1 MVNNEKN
8 SKQDNLFEPLP
19 SPSNKKKSFYKKKNF
34 FTAITALVVV
44 LLKFKSILIALKLS
58 KFVSTFISMFF
69 MIWVYSLTFGWKY
82 ATGFVM
88 LIAIH
93 ESGHI
98 TAARILGLNIS
109 MPIFI
114 PFVGAFIAM
123 KQQPKTARV
132 EAIVAASGPIIG
144 SIAAFICFAIGF
156 MWQSNLFFA
165 LAYTGFLI
173 NLFNLIPIHPLDGGR
188 IVSAISPKMWF
199 VGIPIIL
206 LIAIKFPNP
215 LLFLLLILGAF
226 QAYKIWKVQNNQYYN
241 VSLEERLIFA
251 ILYFGLM
258 ILLGS
263 AMAWIHS
270 IHSVKNFEL

>member
-19 SPSNKKKSFYKKKNF
+19 SPSNKKNSFYKKKNF
-34 FTAITALVVV
+34 FTAITAMVVV

-98 TAARILGLNIS
+98 TSARILGLNIS